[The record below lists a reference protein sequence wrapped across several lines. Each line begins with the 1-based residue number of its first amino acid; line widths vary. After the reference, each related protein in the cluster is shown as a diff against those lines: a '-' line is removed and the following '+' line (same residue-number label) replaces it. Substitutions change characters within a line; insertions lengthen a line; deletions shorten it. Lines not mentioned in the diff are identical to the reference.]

1 MLRDLLEKNETSKFE
16 VWCPWG
22 HMINADGWASSFL
35 FFITFI
41 SLKDRPKSELGRD
54 LAVFSGKR
62 KLLKR
67 EPCGCF
73 KYLSRWVAAAAKS
86 LQPCPTLC
94 NPTDGSPPGAPVSG
108 ILQARTLEWVAISFS
123 NAYITWMMFK
133 TQSHTFC
140 PLVYC
145 SGCVSLSN
153 IVWCAV
159 SSQFPSQQSTLWS
172 FYLFPN
178 CLETSSLRD
187 KINTFSGATLKAG
200 IVGRWEGEQG
210 KERLHVVLLWDKS
223 PSQKQRLLEYKSSL
237 YPEHVCCYRWTLSN
251 GCYQTCHILF
261 MSCGV
266 PGRNKKSKAPNH
278 NYGIKKIK

>member
-1 MLRDLLEKNETSKFE
+1 MEGNLDVNGLLCSNKMLRDLLEKNETRKFE

-22 HMINADGWASSFL
+22 HMINADGCASSCL

-41 SLKDRPKSELGRD
+41 SLKDRPESELGRD
-54 LAVFSGKR
+54 LAVFSGER

-67 EPCGCF
+67 NIVSALNIFP
-73 KYLSRWVAAAAKS
+73 
-86 LQPCPTLC
+86 
-94 NPTDGSPPGAPVSG
+94 DG
-108 ILQARTLEWVAISFS
+108 W
-123 NAYITWMMFK
+123 ITWMMFK

-140 PLVYC
+140 PLAYG
-145 SGCVSLSN
+145 SDCVSLSN

-187 KINTFSGATLKAG
+187 KINMFSGATLKAG
-200 IVGRWEGEQG
+200 IVGRWEGEKG
-210 KERLHVVLLWDKS
+210 EERMHVVLLWDKS

-237 YPEHVCCYRWTLSN
+237 YTEHVCCYRWTLSN